1 MNVFWDLLR
10 LSHQFES
17 QTLPPFLQNF
27 LFLYLK
33 FDPYQLLSFFHSFI
47 ECCEQKIEV
56 NL

>member
-10 LSHQFES
+10 LSHQSES